1 MSDNKQQVANRGQ
14 DEGSVARGNNQTS
27 NQNQRE
33 VRTMLPPVD
42 VMEDEGGIT
51 LLADLPGASKEQLS
65 IRVDGDALTIE
76 APIELGELEQLE
88 PVYAEI
94 RSGRWRRSFTLSR
107 ELDSTRVEAAL
118 KDGVLTLHVPKLEHA
133 KPRRIEVR
141 AG

>member
-1 MSDNKQQVANRGQ
+1 MSNDSKQQVSTRSQDQAQVSREDGQ
-14 DEGSVARGNNQTS
+14 RDNL
-27 NQNQRE
+27 
-33 VRTMLPPVD
+33 RTLLPPVD
-42 VMEDEGGIT
+42 VTEDEGGIT
-51 LLADLPGASKEQLS
+51 LIADLPGASKEALS

-76 APIELGELEQLE
+76 APIELGEIDKLE
-88 PVYAEI
+88 PVYAEV
-94 RSGRWRRSFTLSR
+94 RSGRYRRSFTLSR